1 MTNDM
6 RPGKASL
13 REEAAGWF
21 ALMRGPDADA
31 RKSEFDA
38 WMAADALHRDAYNR
52 IGETFSLGKALK
64 RLPDGALAPI
74 AREASPAVSSG
85 TALRA
90 FGAVMLAA
98 VMVFATLLATTM
110 VMRRIGPASGGAMAA
125 QQVLVTSRGEIR
137 TFTLA
142 DGSRV
147 TLDTDS
153 RVAVSLSSGRRDLE
167 LARGRARFAVA
178 HEPRRFVVAAA
189 EGSVTARGTVFDVT
203 LDKDRGAVVD
213 LIEGAVDVRAD
224 RKDAPR
230 PVAGGHGDLVRLT
243 AGHSLAFGGSRAGQ
257 GIVPFAKADWPN
269 GLRDFKAVR
278 LDALVADANRYGRK
292 PLVLESGD
300 LAGIQVSGT
309 FSVRDS
315 PRLARNLAVL
325 LDLSV
330 HEEAGRIVLAQPRE
344 SVLEKNLRPPS

>member
-21 ALMRGPDADA
+21 ALMRGPEADA

-64 RLPDGALAPI
+64 RLPDSALVPV
-74 AREASPAVSSG
+74 AREAPPAASSS
-85 TALRA
+85 TPLKA
-90 FGAVMLAA
+90 FGAVLLAA
-98 VMVFATLLATTM
+98 VMVFAILFATTM
-110 VMRRIGPASGGAMAA
+110 VMRRIGPAMGGAMAA
-125 QQVLVTSRGEIR
+125 RQVLVTSRGEIR
-137 TFTLA
+137 TFTLG

-178 HEPRRFVVAAA
+178 HEPRPFVVAAA

-213 LIEGAVDVRAD
+213 LIEGAVDVRAE
-224 RKDAPR
+224 RKAGPR
-230 PVAGGHGDLVRLT
+230 PVASGHAEPTRLT
-243 AGHSLAFGGSRAGQ
+243 AGHSLAFGGSKAGQ
-257 GIVPFAKADWPN
+257 GAVPFAKADWPD

-278 LDALVADANRYGRK
+278 LDTLVADANRYGRK
-292 PLVLESGD
+292 PLVLEPGD
-300 LAGIQVSGT
+300 LGGIQVSGT

-315 PRLARNLAVL
+315 RRLASNLAVL

-330 HEEAGRIVLAQPRE
+330 HEEAGRIVLAQPRGGP
-344 SVLEKNLRPPS
+344 LQKNSRPPS

>member
-21 ALMRGPDADA
+21 ALMRGPEADA

-38 WMAADALHRDAYNR
+38 WMAAEALHRDAYNR

-64 RLPDGALAPI
+64 RLPEQASAPT
-74 AREASPAVSSG
+74 ARKASPAAASNTPLKAV
-85 TALRA
+85 
-90 FGAVMLAA
+90 GAVMLAA

-110 VMRRIGPASGGAMAA
+110 VMRRIGPASGGAVAA
-125 QQVLVTSRGEIR
+125 QQVLATSRGEIR
-137 TFTLA
+137 TFTLG

-167 LARGRARFAVA
+167 LMRGRARFAVA
-178 HEPRRFVVAAA
+178 HEPRPFVVAAA

-203 LDKDRGAVVD
+203 LDKDRGAIVD

-224 RKDAPR
+224 RKDAPS
-230 PVAGGHGDLVRLT
+230 PVAGGHGDFVRLT
-243 AGHSLAFGGSRAGQ
+243 AGHSLAFGGSKAGQ
-257 GIVPFAKADWPN
+257 GGVPFVKADWPN

-300 LAGIQVSGT
+300 LAGMQVSGT

-315 PRLARNLAVL
+315 RRLASNLAVL
-325 LDLSV
+325 LDLAV
-330 HEEAGRIVLAQPRE
+330 HEEAGRIVLARPQGGLLQKNSRQP
-344 SVLEKNLRPPS
+344 S